1 MKNNI
6 IDIFKNKL
14 VLRVT
19 GRRIDSFI
27 NRLIKN
33 NINIL
38 SMDYVGRDE
47 INIKIYEK
55 DYEDILKIKSIY
67 DINIQGY
74 NGLIKV
80 RKIIN
85 YNKILIISILLGFFI
100 IYSLSLFIFDIEV
113 VHNSKELREL
123 ILRELNN
130 NGITINKM
138 KKSDKEIEIIKDKI
152 KEKYENEIEWIEII
166 SVGTKYIVRVEERKI
181 NNIDL
186 DNTPRHIVS
195 KKDAVIKKV
204 VASNGEIIK
213 NVDSYVKKG
222 DIVVSGEIKLND
234 TIKNVVKAEA
244 KVYGEVCYKVNITIP
259 LTYYEE
265 IYTNNK
271 VNNYSFTFLNRNF
284 KLKKG
289 FKNKKEN
296 VEVILKNKLI
306 PISFNKIVETEIK
319 KVEKKFTI
327 DEAINEGNKKSR
339 EKIEEK
345 LKEEEYIINEIELKV
360 NVKNSKIEL
369 EMFYT
374 VYEDITDYKLIS

>member
-38 SMDYVGRDE
+38 SMDYVSRDE

-55 DYEDILKIKSIY
+55 DYEDILKITSIY

-74 NGLIKV
+74 KWLIKV

-138 KKSDKEIEIIKDKI
+138 KKSDKEIEKIKDKI
-152 KEKYENEIEWIEII
+152 KEKYENEI
-166 SVGTKYIVRVEERKI
+166 
-181 NNIDL
+181 
-186 DNTPRHIVS
+186 
-195 KKDAVIKKV
+195 
-204 VASNGEIIK
+204 
-213 NVDSYVKKG
+213 
-222 DIVVSGEIKLND
+222 
-234 TIKNVVKAEA
+234 
-244 KVYGEVCYKVNITIP
+244 
-259 LTYYEE
+259 
-265 IYTNNK
+265 
-271 VNNYSFTFLNRNF
+271 
-284 KLKKG
+284 
-289 FKNKKEN
+289 
-296 VEVILKNKLI
+296 
-306 PISFNKIVETEIK
+306 
-319 KVEKKFTI
+319 
-327 DEAINEGNKKSR
+327 
-339 EKIEEK
+339 
-345 LKEEEYIINEIELKV
+345 
-360 NVKNSKIEL
+360 
-369 EMFYT
+369 
-374 VYEDITDYKLIS
+374 